1 MIANE
6 ANVPQIAAYRLP
18 MTGDLLGSTTDVA
31 EAKNAQNPKTAIRAP
46 ITAI

>member
-18 MTGDLLGSTTDVA
+18 MTEDRLGSTTDVA
-31 EAKNAQNPKTAIRAP
+31 KPKNAQNPKTSISAA